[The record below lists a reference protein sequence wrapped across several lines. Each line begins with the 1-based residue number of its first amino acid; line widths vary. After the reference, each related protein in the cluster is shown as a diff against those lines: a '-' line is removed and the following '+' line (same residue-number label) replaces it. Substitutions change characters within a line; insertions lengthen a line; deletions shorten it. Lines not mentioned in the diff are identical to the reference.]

1 MPVAVVVVYFKVLFL
16 HMSGTEENYDS
27 LESEWLFSSRSFEN
41 DSSTAKHWHVFGSSC
56 VRC

>member
-27 LESEWLFSSRSFEN
+27 LESE
-41 DSSTAKHWHVFGSSC
+41 
-56 VRC
+56 